1 MMIHEITA
9 QAGRY
14 KARKR
19 VGRGKYGAR
28 GKTSGRGQKGA
39 GSRSGTTTRFQFE
52 GGQMPFFR
60 RIPKFGFSNAK
71 FRTQF
76 WIVNI
81 GDVARH
87 PAFSNGGEVSEQ
99 TLIAAGLVRDTS
111 RPLKVLGGVGEE
123 GLRGKFTVTAERVSA
138 SARKLIEGAGGKVS
152 ETGTR
157 RDKVRGVDRN
167 SEDRSPKNLTKKLKR
182 SRPKTG
188 KPEAEEAD
196 AKGKPD
202 AKGDKPKGEKP
213 KGEGKP
219 RPEGQGKPQ
228 GQPRPEGKGKKPEG
242 EAPKAE

>member
-9 QAGRY
+9 RAGRY

-60 RIPKFGFSNAK
+60 RIPKFGFTNAK

-87 PAFSNGGEVSEQ
+87 PDFAKGGDVTAER
-99 TLIAAGLVRDTS
+99 LIKAGLVRDGS

-123 GLRGKFTVTAERVSA
+123 GLKSRFTVTADRVSA
-138 SARKLIEGAGGKVS
+138 SARKMIEGAGGKVTES
-152 ETGTR
+152 GTR
-157 RDKVRGVDRN
+157 RDKVRGID
-167 SEDRSPKNLTKKLKR
+167 
-182 SRPKTG
+182 
-188 KPEAEEAD
+188 
-196 AKGKPD
+196 
-202 AKGDKPKGEKP
+202 
-213 KGEGKP
+213 
-219 RPEGQGKPQ
+219 
-228 GQPRPEGKGKKPEG
+228 
-242 EAPKAE
+242 